1 MIMTHFLKLTLCLG
15 LLAKVF
21 VGCEQYESFLEDQ
34 VLQCGCSLEGE
45 EISPAYAGIVGKWQ
59 YEGYY
64 NADNIFN
71 ETPAPP
77 EGYGEG
83 FYIELKGNGG
93 LNGRAAPNII
103 AAEEV
108 QPYENNGLNIT
119 RAGIATDI
127 GSPHPEWEEQMA
139 QGLNDAQCYNITNG
153 KETLHISYQPDNGQ
167 CKTMKF
173 ERKTED

>member
-21 VGCEQYESFLEDQ
+21 VGCEQYESFWNETAMNCQCSHDDKMDLES
-34 VLQCGCSLEGE
+34 SL
-45 EISPAYAGIVGKWQ
+45 IVGNWQ
-59 YEGYY
+59 YEGYFD
-64 NADNIFN
+64 ADKSFN

-167 CKTMKF
+167 CQTMKF